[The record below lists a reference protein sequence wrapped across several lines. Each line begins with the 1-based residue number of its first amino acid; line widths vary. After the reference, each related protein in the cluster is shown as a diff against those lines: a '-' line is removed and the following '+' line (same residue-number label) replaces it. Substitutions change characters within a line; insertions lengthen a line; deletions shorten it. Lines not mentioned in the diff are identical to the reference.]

1 MQDNE
6 SVLPPALQDEAAND
20 GLTPHERLL
29 KLSRDEAAKVD
40 ERRAAIAKNRERA
53 LQLLEQIEKNLS

>member
-1 MQDNE
+1 MQDQE
-6 SVLPPALQDEAAND
+6 SALPAAPQEEAIDD

-29 KLSRDEAAKVD
+29 KLSRDDDARID

-53 LQLLEQIEKNLS
+53 LQLLAQIEKNLG